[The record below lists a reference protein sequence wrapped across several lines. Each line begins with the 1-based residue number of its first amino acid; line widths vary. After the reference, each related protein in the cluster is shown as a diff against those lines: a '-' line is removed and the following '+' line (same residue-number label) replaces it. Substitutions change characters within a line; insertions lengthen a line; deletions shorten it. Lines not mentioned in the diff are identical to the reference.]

1 MSEVHIK
8 IYIVII
14 RDAYSFFIRPC
25 FNLPAWTK
33 VHVQF
38 FELSWILTDSKQS
51 EEQAPA
57 LQMSNYTC
65 LIVYQCIRQFQLH
78 PGPPP
83 PQPHFAF
90 TLIVSPGGG
99 AFANLVLP
107 RGQAFANPGALPKL
121 LLGEAGIDWCRILFI
136 CLCDNYFISFYFIL
150 GWCWRCCK
158 GSQGGL

>member
-25 FNLPAWTK
+25 FNLLAWTK

-83 PQPHFAF
+83 PQPH
-90 TLIVSPGGG
+90 LHLPSLSVPGVGH
-99 AFANLVLP
+99 LQILCC
-107 RGQAFANPGALPKL
+107 PGARHLPTLGLFPSFWWAKL
-121 LLGEAGIDWCRILFI
+121 ELTDAEFYSSVYVTIISSHFILF
-136 CLCDNYFISFYFIL
+136 
-150 GWCWRCCK
+150 
-158 GSQGGL
+158 

>member
-25 FNLPAWTK
+25 FNLLAWTK
-33 VHVQF
+33 VHVQV
-38 FELSWILTDSKQS
+38 FELSWILTQILSKVKSRLQPS
-51 EEQAPA
+51 KWVITLA
-57 LQMSNYTC
+57 LLYINASVNSSCTQ
-65 LIVYQCIRQFQLH
+65 V
-78 PGPPP
+78 PPP
-83 PQPHFAF
+83 PTPFAF
-90 TLIVSPGGG
+90 ALIVSPAGG

-121 LLGEAGIDWCRILFI
+121 LMGEAGIDWCRILFI

>member
-25 FNLPAWTK
+25 FNLLAWTK

-65 LIVYQCIRQFQLH
+65 LIVYQCIRQFQPH

-83 PQPHFAF
+83 QPH
-90 TLIVSPGGG
+90 LHLPSLSVPGVGH
-99 AFANLVLP
+99 LQILCC
-107 RGQAFANPGALPKL
+107 PGARHLPTLGLFPSFWWVKL
-121 LLGEAGIDWCRILFI
+121 ELTDAELFHLILF
-136 CLCDNYFISFYFIL
+136 YFRL
-150 GWCWRCCK
+150 M
-158 GSQGGL
+158 LTLL

>member
-25 FNLPAWTK
+25 FNLLAWTK

-65 LIVYQCIRQFQLH
+65 LIVYQCISQFQLH
-78 PGPPP
+78 PGPPIP
-83 PQPHFAF
+83 NPICTCPHCQSRGWGICKSCAAQGPGICQPWG
-90 TLIVSPGGG
+90 SS
-99 AFANLVLP
+99 
-107 RGQAFANPGALPKL
+107 QAFDGWNWLIQNFIHL
-121 LLGEAGIDWCRILFI
+121 FMWQLFHLILF
-136 CLCDNYFISFYFIL
+136 YFRL
-150 GWCWRCCK
+150 M
-158 GSQGGL
+158 LTLL

>member
-25 FNLPAWTK
+25 FNLLAWTK

-65 LIVYQCIRQFQLH
+65 LIVYQCISQFQLH
-78 PGPPP
+78 PGPPTP
-83 PQPHFAF
+83 NP
-90 TLIVSPGGG
+90 ICI
-99 AFANLVLP
+99 LP
-107 RGQAFANPGALPKL
+107 SLSVPRVGHLQILCCPGARHLPTLGLFPSFWWAKL
-121 LLGEAGIDWCRILFI
+121 ELTDAEFYSFVYVTIISSHFILF
-136 CLCDNYFISFYFIL
+136 
-150 GWCWRCCK
+150 
-158 GSQGGL
+158 

>member
-25 FNLPAWTK
+25 FNLLAWTK

-65 LIVYQCIRQFQLH
+65 LIVYQCISQFQLH

-83 PQPHFAF
+83 PTPFAF
-90 TLIVSPGGG
+90 ALVVSPGVGH
-99 AFANLVLP
+99 LQILCC
-107 RGQAFANPGALPKL
+107 PGARHLPTLGLFPSFWWVKL
-121 LLGEAGIDWCRILFI
+121 ELTDAEFYSFVYVTIISSHFILF
-136 CLCDNYFISFYFIL
+136 
-150 GWCWRCCK
+150 
-158 GSQGGL
+158 

>member
-25 FNLPAWTK
+25 FNLLAWTK

-65 LIVYQCIRQFQLH
+65 LIVYQCISQFQLH
-78 PGPPP
+78 PGPPTP
-83 PQPHFAF
+83 NPICICPHCQ
-90 TLIVSPGGG
+90 S
-99 AFANLVLP
+99 
-107 RGQAFANPGALPKL
+107 RGHLQILCCPGARHLPTLGLFPSFWWVKL
-121 LLGEAGIDWCRILFI
+121 ELTDAEFYSFVYVTIISSHFILF
-136 CLCDNYFISFYFIL
+136 
-150 GWCWRCCK
+150 
-158 GSQGGL
+158 

>member
-14 RDAYSFFIRPC
+14 RDPYSFFIRPC
-25 FNLPAWTK
+25 FNLLAWTK

-65 LIVYQCIRQFQLH
+65 IIVYQCIRQFQLH

-83 PQPHFAF
+83 RNPICICPHCQSRGWGICKSCAAQGPGICQPW
-90 TLIVSPGGG
+90 SSS
-99 AFANLVLP
+99 
-107 RGQAFANPGALPKL
+107 QAFDGRSWNWLKQNFIHL
-121 LLGEAGIDWCRILFI
+121 FMWQLFHLILF
-136 CLCDNYFISFYFIL
+136 YFRL
-150 GWCWRCCK
+150 M
-158 GSQGGL
+158 LTLL